1 MDEEEI
7 HQLQRKRTILMSN
20 TIIYSIGFLAQILF
34 SSRTFYQW
42 IASEKQKQV
51 VAPRFFWQMSLLASI
66 LLFVYGYLRHD
77 FAIMLG
83 QSLTYFIYIRNI
95 QLEGHWHKFPKIS
108 RVFLW
113 VFPLLLI
120 IYYYNNNR
128 MDIQNLFDTEN
139 IPVYLLVL
147 GIVAQLLF
155 TFRFIY
161 QWIYS
166 EKQKISSLP
175 KGFWLISLLGSLL
188 ILTYAILR
196 LDPVLIVGHATGIFI
211 YTRNLK
217 LLKGEQT
224 HQ

>member
-1 MDEEEI
+1 
-7 HQLQRKRTILMSN
+7 MSDLS
-20 TIIYSIGFLAQILF
+20 IYSLGFLAQLLF

-95 QLEGHWHKFPKIS
+95 QLEGQWHKFPKIS
-108 RVFLW
+108 RIFLW
-113 VFPLLLI
+113 FFPVLI
-120 IYYYNNNR
+120 VVYYFNNNT

-147 GIVAQLLF
+147 GILSQLLF

-166 EKQKISSLP
+166 EKHKFSCLP
-175 KGFWLISLLGSLL
+175 KGFWLISLLGSVL
-188 ILTYAILR
+188 ILAYGILR
-196 LDPVLIVGHATGIFI
+196 QDPVLIIGHSFGIVI
-211 YTRNLK
+211 YFRNFK
-217 LLKGEQT
+217 LLKLENN
-224 HQ
+224 

>member
-1 MDEEEI
+1 M
-7 HQLQRKRTILMSN
+7 
-20 TIIYSIGFLAQILF
+20 IYSVGFLAQLLF

-42 IASEKQKQV
+42 IASEKQKKV

-113 VFPLLLI
+113 LFPVLI
-120 IYYYNNNR
+120 IVYYYNNNTL
-128 MDIQNLFDTEN
+128 DIQNLFNTEN
-139 IPVYLLVL
+139 ISIYLLAL
-147 GIVAQLLF
+147 GILSQLLF

-166 EKQKISSLP
+166 EKQHFSCLP
-175 KGFWLISLLGSLL
+175 RGFWLISLMGSIL
-188 ILTYAILR
+188 ILVYGILR
-196 LDPVLIVGHATGIFI
+196 QDPVLILGHSFGIVI
-211 YTRNLK
+211 YLRNLK
-217 LLKGEQT
+217 ILKLENN
-224 HQ
+224 

>member
-1 MDEEEI
+1 MQDWV
-7 HQLQRKRTILMSN
+7 
-20 TIIYSIGFLAQILF
+20 IYSVGFLAQLLF

-42 IASEKQKQV
+42 IASERQKQV

-95 QLEGHWHKFPKIS
+95 QLEGQWHKFPKVS
-108 RVFLW
+108 RIFLW
-113 VFPLLLI
+113 IFPMLI
-120 IYYYNNNR
+120 IVYYYNNNT

-139 IPVYLLVL
+139 IPIYLLVL

-175 KGFWLISLLGSLL
+175 KGFWVISLLGSIL
-188 ILTYAILR
+188 ILTYGILR
-196 LDPVLIVGHATGIFI
+196 QDPVLVVGHSFGIVI
-211 YTRNLK
+211 YIRNLK
-217 LLKGEQT
+217 LLKLENR
-224 HQ
+224 

>member
-1 MDEEEI
+1 MSS
-7 HQLQRKRTILMSN
+7 LM
-20 TIIYSIGFLAQILF
+20 IYSVGFLAQLLF

-95 QLEGHWHKFPKIS
+95 QLEGHWRKFPKIS

-113 VFPLLLI
+113 LFPVLI
-120 IYYYNNNR
+120 VVYYFNNNT

-139 IPVYLLVL
+139 IPIYLLAL
-147 GIVAQLLF
+147 GILSQLLF

-166 EKQKISSLP
+166 EKQKFSCLP
-175 KGFWLISLLGSLL
+175 KGFWLISLMGSIL
-188 ILTYAILR
+188 ILIYGILR
-196 LDPVLIVGHATGIFI
+196 QDPVLIVGHAFGITI
-211 YTRNLK
+211 YFRNLK
-217 LLKGEQT
+217 LLKLENN
-224 HQ
+224 

>member
-1 MDEEEI
+1 
-7 HQLQRKRTILMSN
+7 MSDWM
-20 TIIYSIGFLAQILF
+20 IYSIGFSAQILF

-42 IASEKQKQV
+42 LASERQKKV
-51 VAPRFFWQMSLLASI
+51 IAPRFFWQMSLLASI

-95 QLEGHWHKFPKIS
+95 QLEGQWHKFPKFS

-113 VFPLLLI
+113 LFPLFII
-120 IYYYNNNR
+120 IYYYNNNK
-128 MDIQNLFDTEN
+128 MDIQDLFDTEH
-139 IPVYLLVL
+139 IALYLIIL
-147 GIVAQLLF
+147 GIVGQLLF

-166 EKQKISSLP
+166 EKQKFSSLP

-188 ILTYAILR
+188 ILTYGILR
-196 LDPVLIVGHATGIFI
+196 QDPVLIVGHAFGMVI
-211 YTRNLK
+211 YIRNLK
-217 LLKGEQT
+217 LLKLGEN
-224 HQ
+224 H

>member
-1 MDEEEI
+1 MQDWV
-7 HQLQRKRTILMSN
+7 
-20 TIIYSIGFLAQILF
+20 IYSVGFLAQLLF

-42 IASEKQKQV
+42 IASERQKQV

-95 QLEGHWHKFPKIS
+95 QLEGQWHKFPKVS
-108 RVFLW
+108 RIFLW
-113 VFPLLLI
+113 VFPMLI
-120 IYYYNNNR
+120 IVYYYNNNT

-139 IPVYLLVL
+139 IPIYLLVL

-175 KGFWLISLLGSLL
+175 KGFWVISLLGSIL
-188 ILTYAILR
+188 ILTYGILR
-196 LDPVLIVGHATGIFI
+196 QDPVLVVGHSFGIVI
-211 YTRNLK
+211 YIRNLK
-217 LLKGEQT
+217 LLKLENR
-224 HQ
+224 

>member
-1 MDEEEI
+1 
-7 HQLQRKRTILMSN
+7 MSDWL
-20 TIIYSIGFLAQILF
+20 IYSIGFLAQLLF

-95 QLEGHWHKFPKIS
+95 QLEGQWHKFPKIS
-108 RVFLW
+108 RLFLW
-113 VFPLLLI
+113 LFPVLI
-120 IYYYNNNR
+120 IVYYFNNNTL
-128 MDIQNLFDTEN
+128 DIQNLFDTEN
-139 IPVYLLVL
+139 IPVYLLIL
-147 GIVAQLLF
+147 GILSQLLF

-166 EKQKISSLP
+166 EKQQFSSLP
-175 KGFWLISLLGSLL
+175 KGFWLISLMGSML
-188 ILTYAILR
+188 ILTYGILR
-196 LDPVLIVGHATGIFI
+196 QDPVLIVGHSFGIVI
-211 YTRNLK
+211 YFRNLK
-217 LLKGEQT
+217 LLKLENN
-224 HQ
+224 